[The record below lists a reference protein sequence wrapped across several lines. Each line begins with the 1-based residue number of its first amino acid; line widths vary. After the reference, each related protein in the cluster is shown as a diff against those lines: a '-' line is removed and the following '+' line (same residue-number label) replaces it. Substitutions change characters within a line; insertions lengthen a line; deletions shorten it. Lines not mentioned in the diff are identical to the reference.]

1 MNLSTSLAA
10 SAEERKAIRAQI
22 ELVNKTAAD
31 NWQNPKWRS
40 EMAQAVTETIQRG
53 FEHENLLGLLT
64 TVENAPFDG
73 RVFVKE
79 VRGLRAYWVA
89 RGGYIEASTMRQDVM
104 EIPRD
109 TIGFHVMEFEDKL
122 MTNFSETQS
131 TLINLGIQRLDAEV
145 NKSFISLLQAAIPN
159 GSPYY
164 IQGSGVSLTSLNL
177 ALRQVR
183 DTVPLGGGTNTISIV
198 GRGSMTE
205 QIVDAIMGTGSNGA
219 GFLPNTNEELLARGV
234 IGNYRGASIVTLK
247 NYLDDSDVSFF
258 PANELYVVGSDASKF
273 AWWGDLMAKQFDE
286 ADNWYWHYLA
296 RRDFGGVVHRP
307 ERMRRIVDTATAP

>member
-1 MNLSTSLAA
+1 VNLSTSLAA
-10 SAEERKAIRAQI
+10 SADERKAIRAQI
-22 ELVNKTAAD
+22 EAVNKSAAE
-31 NWQNPKWRS
+31 NWQNPKWRA

-53 FEHENLLGLLT
+53 FDHENLLSMMT

-122 MTNFSETQS
+122 ITNFAETQS

-145 NKSFISLLQAAIPN
+145 NRSFVTLLQAAIPN
-159 GSPYY
+159 TSPYY
-164 IQGSGVSLTSLNL
+164 ITGSGVSLASLNL

-183 DTVPLGGGTNTISIV
+183 DSVPLSGQPNTITIV

-205 QIVDAIMGTGSNGA
+205 QLIDAIMGPSSNGS
-219 GFLPNTNEELLARGV
+219 GFLPQTNEQLLSQGV
-234 IGNYRGASIVTLK
+234 IGNYRGCNIITLR
-247 NYLDDSDVSFF
+247 NYLDDSDTSFF
-258 PANELYVVGSDASKF
+258 PANELYVVGNDASKF

-296 RRDFGGVVHRP
+296 RRDFGGVVIRP
-307 ERMRRIVDTATAP
+307 DRMRRIIDTATAP